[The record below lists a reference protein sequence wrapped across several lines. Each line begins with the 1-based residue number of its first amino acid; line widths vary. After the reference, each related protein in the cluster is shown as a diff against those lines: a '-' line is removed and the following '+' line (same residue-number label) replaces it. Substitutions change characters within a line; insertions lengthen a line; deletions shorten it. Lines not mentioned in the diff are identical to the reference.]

1 MAGHAAVSKMVNNT
15 VDKTARLLA
24 SSGDLE
30 LALPE
35 CEKGLGHVIGA
46 PASKDLI
53 DGVRMQALP
62 VHPDDR
68 GYFLEVQ
75 RIGHGL
81 AAGFPAETSQIAA
94 AMNYAGAV
102 KAFHYHLHQTDCWT
116 PVKGLLQVALA
127 DLRVGS
133 PTFGQRNTLYIGP
146 LRPWQVLIPP
156 GVAHGY
162 KVIGHEDALLVYMT
176 DRFYN
181 PQDEGR
187 IPYNDPSINYD
198 WETQRK

>member
-1 MAGHAAVSKMVNNT
+1 MTGSPVREARMV
-15 VDKTARLLA
+15 A
-24 SSGDLE
+24 SSGALE
-30 LALPE
+30 LVLPE
-35 CEKGLGHVIGA
+35 CAKGIGA
-46 PASKDLI
+46 VIASPASADLI
-53 DGVRMQALP
+53 EGVRVEPLTLY
-62 VHPDDR
+62 PDDR

-75 RIGHGL
+75 RIGRGL
-81 AAGFPAETSQIAA
+81 AAGFPPETTQTSTAF
-94 AMNYAGAV
+94 NYPGAI

-116 PVKGLLQVALA
+116 PAMGMLQVALV

-133 PTFGQRNTLYIGP
+133 PTFGARNTIYAGA
-146 LRPWQVLIPP
+146 LRPWQILIPP

-162 KVIGHEDALLVYMT
+162 KVVGPDEAVLVYMT

-187 IPYNDPSINYD
+187 IPYNDAGINYD

>member
-1 MAGHAAVSKMVNNT
+1 MSTAKAAAVGVGRR
-15 VDKTARLLA
+15 VAA
-24 SSGDLE
+24 SGALD

-35 CEKGLGHVIGA
+35 CEQGLGKVIGSVDS
-46 PASKDLI
+46 PDLI
-53 DGVRMQALP
+53 DGVRLARLA

-75 RIGHGL
+75 RFGEGL
-81 AAGFPAETSQIAA
+81 AAHFPPATSQVSAA
-94 AMNYAGAV
+94 LNYSGAI
-102 KAFHYHLHQTDCWT
+102 KAFHYHLQQTDCWT
-116 PVKGLLQVALA
+116 PAKGLFQVALA

-133 PTFGQRNTLYIGP
+133 PTFGLRNTLYVGP
-146 LRPWQVLIPP
+146 LRPWQILIPP

-162 KVIGHEDALLVYMT
+162 KVIGGEEALLVYMT

-181 PQDEGR
+181 PRDEGR
-187 IPYNDPSINYD
+187 IPYNDPSIHYD